1 MKDNETTVE
10 MMTRFIDIVNCL
22 EALGKTYKES
32 EKVMKILKSLPTKW
46 DAKVI
51 AIQKA
56 KDLTKL
62 SLEELMGLLMIYEI
76 TMTKKQDSKDK
87 KKNNIAQKASTKEE
101 GEVEKEND
109 SEKHEDL
116 ALITRKF
123 RKFMNGERFKGRKYS
138 SKRDP
143 QKKEA
148 TSNGDKENKEEKKD
162 VVCYKCKK
170 LGHIKYDCSLYK
182 SEAKKGKKN
191 AMVATWSDCEGNSS
205 KEENEKEM
213 TNMCFMA
220 IDEVNFN
227 INYDDLHDAFEDLYE
242 NLERLGLKN
251 ASLKKKIQELEK
263 ELGKMNFFL
272 FQMLKFLKLLLK
284 KRMKS
289 WKRKMNGWSPFSFFL
304 YLFICIKKSFKMILI
319 SQKCILDKKG

>member
-1 MKDNETTVE
+1 M
-10 MMTRFIDIVNCL
+10 
-22 EALGKTYKES
+22 
-32 EKVMKILKSLPTKW
+32 
-46 DAKVI
+46 
-51 AIQKA
+51 
-56 KDLTKL
+56 
-62 SLEELMGLLMIYEI
+62 EELMGLLMTYEI
-76 TMTKKQDSKDK
+76 TMTKEQDSKDK

-182 SEAKKGKKN
+182 SEAKKWKKN

-213 TNMCFMA
+213 TSMCFMA

-227 INYDDLHDAFEDLYE
+227 INYDDLHDSFEDLYE

-263 ELGKMNFFL
+263 ELGKMIFF
-272 FQMLKFLKLLLK
+272 FFKC
-284 KRMKS
+284 
-289 WKRKMNGWSPFSFFL
+289 WSF
-304 YLFICIKKSFKMILI
+304 
-319 SQKCILDKKG
+319 